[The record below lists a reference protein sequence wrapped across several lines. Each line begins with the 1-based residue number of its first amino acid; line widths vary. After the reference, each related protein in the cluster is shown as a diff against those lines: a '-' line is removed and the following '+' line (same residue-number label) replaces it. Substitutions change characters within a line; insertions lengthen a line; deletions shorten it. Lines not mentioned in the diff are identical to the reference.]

1 VGENGTCVAKS
12 AQELLE
18 EFQQTGSQQPFE
30 EIARRYAGMVY
41 NVALRVTRDGH
52 DAEDATQAT
61 FLTLA
66 VHAKTAGKIRFVGP
80 WLKKV
85 SHRLALDIR
94 RSKKRRTAREQRH
107 AEGNGHA
114 NGDGNGY
121 ELPASN
127 NMQVDE
133 LRHILREEIDKLP
146 SKYRLPLILYYF
158 GGLSPDEMSKELQV
172 NTSTLGVRLHRGR
185 KMLAESLQ
193 HRGINMNAAAVAAIL
208 SSTIDNFVRDSL
220 VHACSHAAVHVG
232 SAGHVANAV
241 VSDHVISLMHS
252 ATAALRWARLKAA
265 VAVIALV
272 ASLLA
277 GANQVLAKYDMGVPS
292 LNLLNPLRLIRPLM
306 DRMFQMPR
314 LSADANPPASQ
325 EEETFA
331 TVDPSNSF
339 NLFIPAYDDFSLA
352 QSWPG
357 QSPSGLDLPQL
368 LQRADSATST
378 VESIRAMA
386 SRYAQPGG
394 GAAITLSPPVL
405 PAAGPRITTTPI
417 TALALS
423 SAPQA
428 VALNTPIP
436 GMVVDRISGNT
447 AAPDGRYVLSH
458 GQITTPRLVVG
469 DVSQGQFVM
478 NDGRLA
484 TPALTVGRQRG
495 STGRFELNDGEV
507 IASAITVGDAG
518 VGEFVQRSGAV
529 IASGNKPG
537 TLTIGAQP
545 GSSGVYDQR
554 GGTLFSDTLLV
565 GKQGKGTLKISNGG
579 TTTVSVARLG
589 YGSSG
594 EGTLSLLDGHLQTVT
609 PSDPTI
615 VTSVLDSAI
624 ESPAPPPSALINIG
638 GLGNGTFLITGG
650 TTGAPAVQ
658 EQPGTRGTNLIIRG
672 SSEGGGTLR
681 GNGKVGIS
689 GEVVQNG
696 QVIADGFGQKRTLD
710 LTTSS
715 RITNTIENPTHG
727 GASGW
732 YARNGGTLA
741 LPRIR
746 VTSSD
751 YSYTWGEESH
761 DDTLDLVNSVR
772 FRANAGELTSFVDIS
787 LLDPRSEDI
796 PALPGGRDAIGLWS
810 FDSSADL
817 SDVSLTVRYDDA
829 LASQMHLSE
838 DALRLWVFE
847 DNKWQLVGGAT
858 AGIDTEA
865 NLIWGAASGD
875 PTYFATAPLG
885 AAVHPIT
892 QLVPEPSTLAIAALG
907 AGSLLLRRR
916 RGRRA

>member
-12 AQELLE
+12 AQELLV
-18 EFQQTGSQQPFE
+18 EFQQTGRQEPFE

-107 AEGNGHA
+107 AEGNGHS

-185 KMLAESLQ
+185 KMLAESLS

-220 VHACSHAAVHVG
+220 VHACSHAAAHVG

-265 VAVIALV
+265 VAMIALV
-272 ASLLA
+272 VSLLA
-277 GANQVLAKYDMGVPS
+277 GANQVLAKYDMAVPS

-306 DRMFQMPR
+306 DRMFHIPR
-314 LSADANPPASQ
+314 LSAQADSSMPQPQ
-325 EEETFA
+325 DPVA
-331 TVDPSNSF
+331 TIDPIDSF
-339 NLFIPAYDDFSLA
+339 NAFAIPTYDDFSLA
-352 QSWPG
+352 HQWAG
-357 QSPSGLDLPQL
+357 QSLGAVELPQVYQQAL
-368 LQRADSATST
+368 SATST
-378 VESIRAMA
+378 VESVRAMA
-386 SRYAQPGG
+386 SRYGQTIT
-394 GAAITLSPPVL
+394 AAGITLAPVTTL
-405 PAAGPRITTTPI
+405 PAVPQLLATPSP
-417 TALALS
+417 ALS
-423 SAPQA
+423 LAASPQA
-428 VALNTPIP
+428 ATSSTASSGI
-436 GMVVDRISGNT
+436 VVDRASGNT
-447 AAPDGRYVLSH
+447 PADGRFVLSH
-458 GQITTPRLVVG
+458 GQLNAPQVVVG
-469 DVSQGQFVM
+469 DASQGQFVM
-478 NDGRLA
+478 NGGRIA
-484 TPALTVGRQRG
+484 TPNLTLGRQHG
-495 STGRFELNDGEV
+495 SSGRFEMNAGDL
-507 IASAITVGDAG
+507 IASAITVGDWG
-518 VGEFVQRSGAV
+518 HGEFIQRGGHV
-529 IASGNKPG
+529 VASSAKPG
-537 TLTIGAQP
+537 TLTLGAKP
-545 GSSGVYDQR
+545 GSSGLYEQS
-554 GGTLFSDTLLV
+554 GGTLFSDAVLI
-565 GKQGKGTLKISNGG
+565 GKSGQGTLKISNGG
-579 TTTVSVARLG
+579 TTTLSVAQLG
-589 YGSSG
+589 SDVTGQ
-594 EGTLSLLDGHLQTVT
+594 GTLALVDGHLQTIT
-609 PSDPTI
+609 PSDPTL
-615 VTSVLDSAI
+615 VTSVLGSAMD
-624 ESPAPPPSALINIG
+624 SPAPPPSAVINVG
-638 GLGNGTFLITGG
+638 GLGSGTFLVTGG

-658 EQPGTRGTNLIIRG
+658 EQPGTRGTNLIIRA
-672 SSEGGGTLR
+672 SNEGGGTLR
-681 GNGKVGIS
+681 GNGKVAIS

-696 QVIADGFGQKRTLD
+696 QAIADGFGQKRVLD
-710 LTTSS
+710 LTTAS
-715 RITNTIENPTHG
+715 RITNTIENPAHG
-727 GASGW
+727 GTSGW
-732 YARNGGTLA
+732 YARNGGSLA

-751 YSYTWGEESH
+751 YSYTWGEETH

-772 FRANAGELTSFVDIS
+772 FRAGVGGLNSLVDIT
-787 LLDPRSEDI
+787 LLDPLSEDV
-796 PALPGGRDAIGLWS
+796 PALPGGRDAVGLWS
-810 FDSSADL
+810 LDSSADL
-817 SDVSLTVRYDDA
+817 SDISLMIRYDDA

-838 DALRLWVFE
+838 QALRLWVFE
-847 DNKWQLVGGAT
+847 DDKWQLVGGPS
-858 AGIDTEA
+858 AGIDTNG
-865 NLIWGAASGD
+865 NLIWGVASGD

-885 AAVHPIT
+885 TTVHPIT

-916 RGRRA
+916 RRHT

>member
-1 VGENGTCVAKS
+1 MGENGTCVAKS
-12 AQELLE
+12 AQELLV
-18 EFQQTGSQQPFE
+18 EFQQSGRQEPFE

-41 NVALRVTRDGH
+41 SVALRVTRDGH

-107 AEGNGHA
+107 AEDNGHS
-114 NGDGNGY
+114 NGDGNGF

-185 KMLAESLQ
+185 KMLAESLS

-277 GANQVLAKYDMGVPS
+277 GANQVLAKYDMSVPS

-306 DRMFQMPR
+306 DRMIPR
-314 LSADANPPASQ
+314 LSAVAKPASPQ
-325 EEETFA
+325 AETVT

-339 NLFIPAYDDFSLA
+339 ALFIPTYDDFTLA
-352 QSWPG
+352 QPWSG
-357 QSPSGLDLPQL
+357 QQPMGGADLSQL
-368 LQRADSATST
+368 LQRADSASST
-378 VESIRAMA
+378 VESIHAMA
-386 SRYAQPGG
+386 SRYLQPIES
-394 GAAITLSPPVL
+394 AALTLSPPVL
-405 PAAGPRITTTPI
+405 PAAAPRVATTPI
-417 TALALS
+417 TALALTS
-423 SAPQA
+423 VPQTVA
-428 VALNTPIP
+428 VNPPIP
-436 GMVVDRISGNT
+436 GMVVDRVSDNT
-447 AAPDGRYVLSH
+447 AAPDGRYVLSR
-458 GQITTPRLVVG
+458 GQLDTPRLVVG
-469 DVSQGQFVM
+469 DVSQGRFVM
-478 NDGRLA
+478 NDGRIT
-484 TPALTVGRQRG
+484 TPNLTIGRHRG
-495 STGRFELNDGEV
+495 SSGRFELNDGEV

-518 VGEFVQRSGAV
+518 VGEFIQRNGSV
-529 IASGNKPG
+529 VASGNKPG
-537 TLTIGAQP
+537 TLTLGAQP
-545 GSSGVYDQR
+545 GSSGVYDQK

-565 GKQGKGTLKISNGG
+565 GNQGKGTLKIGHGG

-594 EGTLSLLDGHLQTVT
+594 EGTISLMDGHLKTVT

-624 ESPAPPPSALINIG
+624 ESPVPPPSALINIG
-638 GLGNGTFLITGG
+638 GLGSGTFLITGG

-658 EQPGTRGTNLIIRG
+658 EEPGTRGTNLIIRG
-672 SSEGGGTLR
+672 SNEGGGTLR

-732 YARNGGTLA
+732 YARNGGSLA

-761 DDTLDLVNSVR
+761 DDSLDLVNSVR
-772 FRANAGELTSFVDIS
+772 FRANAGGLTSFVDIS
-787 LLDPRSEDI
+787 LLDPRSEDV
-796 PALPGGRDAIGLWS
+796 PALPGGRDAVGLWS

-817 SDVSLTVRYDDA
+817 TDVSLMVRYDDA

-838 DALRLWVFE
+838 DALRLWVLE

-858 AGIDTEA
+858 AGIDTDA
-865 NLIWGAASGD
+865 NLIWGAATGD

-885 AAVHPIT
+885 ASAHPIT
-892 QLVPEPSTLAIAALG
+892 QLVPEPSALAIAALG
-907 AGSLLLRRR
+907 AGTLLLRRR
-916 RGRRA
+916 RSRRA